1 MAEPAWKPHPGPA
14 APAIDTPEPS
24 GARRSCQVGVQMLPN
39 DVVLL
44 TITGVVDARASA
56 ELERQ
61 FSLGTRMS
69 SLKPPQLL
77 LDLSGVTFLDHAG
90 LDALLGLE
98 DRLRSVSGTVE
109 LLAPSPSVVRL
120 LHEADL
126 DGQAHGTTS
135 HHSPLDQPLF

>member
-1 MAEPAWKPHPGPA
+1 MAEPARKPLTGLA
-14 APAIDTPEPS
+14 APAIDTPESPS
-24 GARRSCQVGVQMLPN
+24 ARPTVEVTVQMLPN

-44 TITGVVDARASA
+44 NIIGVVDARATA

-61 FSLGTRMS
+61 FTLAARMS
-69 SLKPPQLL
+69 PVQPPQLL
-77 LDLSGVTFLDHAG
+77 LDLSGVTYLDHAG

-98 DRLRSVSGTVE
+98 DRLRTVAGTVE

-126 DGQAHGTTS
+126 DGQAHGAPSLES
-135 HHSPLDQPLF
+135 HLDQPRF